1 MIKRVAAL
9 VLFALVFALP
19 AAAQDLAGVDIPYER
34 HVLDN
39 GLTVLIHVDRTAPQ
53 AFVNVYYKVG
63 SRDERPGKTGFAH
76 LFEHLMFNGS
86 ENHDDEYFGTIQ
98 DVGGS
103 ANGDTF
109 FDRTRYYQTVPNT
122 ALERVLWLESDRM
135 GHLLGAVTEE
145 KVDEQRGVVQ
155 NEKRRGDNR
164 PYADA
169 GDKLLAGLYPQG
181 HPYSWSS
188 IGSMEDLD
196 AASLED
202 VKDWFRENYGAANT
216 VLVLAGDI
224 DAATALP
231 VLEERFAGW
240 APKALPEPTKAALP
254 MTPGRSSPGMPGP
267 WSRTTTRSS
276 PRSRMTS
283 T

>member
-1 MIKRVAAL
+1 MAEVGKIEK
-9 VLFALVFALP
+9 
-19 AAAQDLAGVDIPYER
+19 

-86 ENHDDEYFGTIQ
+86 ENHDDEYFGPIQ

-169 GDKLLAGLYPQG
+169 SDKLLAGLYPQG
-181 HPYSWSS
+181 HPYSWS
-188 IGSMEDLD
+188 
-196 AASLED
+196 
-202 VKDWFRENYGAANT
+202 
-216 VLVLAGDI
+216 
-224 DAATALP
+224 
-231 VLEERFAGW
+231 
-240 APKALPEPTKAALP
+240 
-254 MTPGRSSPGMPGP
+254 
-267 WSRTTTRSS
+267 
-276 PRSRMTS
+276 
-283 T
+283 